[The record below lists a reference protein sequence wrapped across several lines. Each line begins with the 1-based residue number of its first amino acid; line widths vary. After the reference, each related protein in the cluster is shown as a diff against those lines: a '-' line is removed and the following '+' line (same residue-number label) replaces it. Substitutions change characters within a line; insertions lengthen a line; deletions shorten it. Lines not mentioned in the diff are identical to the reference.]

1 MCGGYLYTQRVSYE
15 ILSGDGS
22 VEDIFIL
29 RGWSLKYLVVTDERR
44 ISSYTEGVLLNT

>member
-29 RGWSLKYLVVTDERR
+29 RGCPTYEIFRGDRSVEDIFILTVK
-44 ISSYTEGVLLNT
+44 GVS